1 MSYRTDT
8 GIVLLDPAEKIKR
21 YSRQM
26 KNEFICE
33 TGEKLSS
40 NDMAYKAGY
49 LSARRY
55 SAKSYCSNKEIK
67 SKAKPRN
74 RKKPRNWQDK

>member
-8 GIVLLDPAEKIKR
+8 GIVLLNPAEKAKR

-26 KNEFICE
+26 KNGFIRE

-40 NDMAYKAGY
+40 NDMAYRAGY
-49 LSARRY
+49 LSARRD
-55 SAKSYCSNKEIK
+55 SAKAYCSNKGIK
-67 SKAKPRN
+67 SRAKPRN
-74 RKKPRNWQDK
+74 RKK